1 MSFQR
6 TVKVN
11 PTKLYQELGGLQVAQ
26 EEEEVAATYTAF
38 RLESMDASTKMA
50 SVYYSITL
58 ENTAVPGYG
67 YANFTYEDQ
76 GNILAEAEAYLQASF
91 DVVALNPLPGS

>member
-38 RLESMDASTKMA
+38 RLESLDATTRLA
-50 SVYYSITL
+50 SVYYSISL
-58 ENTAVPGYG
+58 ENASIPGYG
-67 YANFTYEDQ
+67 YANFTYEDP
-76 GNILAEAEAYLQASF
+76 GNLLAEAETYLKTSF
-91 DVVALNPLPGS
+91 DVIEQTSY